1 MYENWKREHFKAGKM
16 PFGIVVEHART
27 LIDKF
32 SKPLLAANFIMPDGS
47 QRLRDKAI
55 SIDEYHE
62 AENNSYTPE
71 QMACR
76 KFGSEIVKDFSLT
89 LNIDSIKEQIFGKV
103 SDYDSF
109 KGIEETVAAFN
120 VFAGQLCESFSS
132 VCGAF
137 ADAYFESIGAAAGA
151 GHGGGG
157 QDSGRW
163 DGKNDDDEKR
173 KPFILGHIPARKSG
187 RGGNHR

>member
-1 MYENWKREHFKAGKM
+1 
-16 PFGIVVEHART
+16 
-27 LIDKF
+27 
-32 SKPLLAANFIMPDGS
+32 
-47 QRLRDKAI
+47 
-55 SIDEYHE
+55 
-62 AENNSYTPE
+62 
-71 QMACR
+71 MACR
-76 KFGSEIVKDFSLT
+76 KYGPEIVGDLEITDSLSI
-89 LNIDSIKEQIFGKV
+89 NSIKGRLFGEMA
-103 SDYDSF
+103 DPNSF

-137 ADAYFESIGAAAGA
+137 ADAYFESIGAAVGA

-157 QDSGRW
+157 QDTGRW

-173 KPFILGHIPARKSG
+173 KPFILGHIPTRKSG